1 MIIQSLNNQELA
13 ALLQDAKT
21 IEADGSGL
29 KVAQLEGGDFLK
41 LFRRRRWLS
50 TALWAPPARRFADN
64 ARNLLALGIAAPKV
78 TELLQLPQGQS
89 AVRYQP
95 LPGQTLRAHWT
106 TLKTKQ
112 CAEQAEQF
120 GAFLGLL
127 HEKGVYFRSL
137 HLGNVLRLPD
147 NHFGLIDLS
156 DMSISQRPVSSGKRR
171 RNLKHMLR
179 YPNDKHWLLQQ
190 HKEHWLNGYAQSA
203 GQQAAD
209 KLARALRQMYAAH
222 SGEEGKTA
230 IGD

>member
-1 MIIQSLNNQELA
+1 MKSLNNQELA
-13 ALLQDAKT
+13 TLLQGAKT

-64 ARNLLALGIAAPKV
+64 ARNLLALGIGAPKV
-78 TELLQLPQGQS
+78 TELLQLPQRQS

-95 LPGQTLRAHWT
+95 LPGQTLRAHWAA
-106 TLKTKQ
+106 LNAIQ
-112 CAEQAEQF
+112 RAEQVEQF

-127 HEKGVYFRSL
+127 HEKGLYFRSL

-147 NHFGLIDLS
+147 DGFGLIDLS
-156 DMSISQRPVSSGKRR
+156 DMFISARALTDGKRQ

-179 YPNDKHWLLQQ
+179 YADDANWLLQQ
-190 HKEHWLNGYAQSA
+190 HQADWLNGYAQTASK
-203 GQQAAD
+203 QAAD
-209 KLARALRQMYAAH
+209 KLARALHKMQAVH
-222 SGEEGKTA
+222 SG
-230 IGD
+230 DN

>member
-1 MIIQSLNNQELA
+1 MIIKALDNQELA

-64 ARNLLALGIAAPKV
+64 AEQLLALGIAAPKV
-78 TELLQLPQGQS
+78 TQRLQLPQGQS

-112 CAEQAEQF
+112 RAEQAEQF

-147 NHFGLIDLS
+147 NNFGLIDLS
-156 DMSISQRPVSSGKRR
+156 DMFINKRQLSNSKR
-171 RNLKHMLR
+171 CRNLKHMLR

-209 KLARALRQMYAAH
+209 KLARALRQMQAVH
-222 SGEEGKTA
+222 SDIDGDIA

>member
-1 MIIQSLNNQELA
+1 MIIKSLNNQELA
-13 ALLQDAKT
+13 TLLQGAKT

-64 ARNLLALGIAAPKV
+64 ARNLLALGIGAPKV
-78 TELLQLPQGQS
+78 TELLQLPQRQS

-95 LPGQTLRAHWT
+95 LPGQTLRAHWAA
-106 TLKTKQ
+106 LNAIQ
-112 CAEQAEQF
+112 RAEQVEQF

-127 HEKGVYFRSL
+127 HEKGLYFRSL

-147 NHFGLIDLS
+147 DGFGLIDLS
-156 DMSISQRPVSSGKRR
+156 DMFISARALTDGKRQ

-179 YPNDKHWLLQQ
+179 YADDANWLLQQ
-190 HKEHWLNGYAQSA
+190 HQADWLNGYAQTASK
-203 GQQAAD
+203 QAAD
-209 KLARALRQMYAAH
+209 KLARALHKMQAVH
-222 SGEEGKTA
+222 SG
-230 IGD
+230 DN

>member
-1 MIIQSLNNQELA
+1 MITKSLNNQELA
-13 ALLQDAKT
+13 ILLQGAKT

-29 KVAQLEGGDFLK
+29 KVAQLEGGDFFK

-64 ARNLLALGIAAPKV
+64 AEQLLALGIAAPKV
-78 TELLQLPQGQS
+78 TELLQLAQGQS

-95 LPGQTLRAHWT
+95 LPGQTLRAHWMA
-106 TLKTKQ
+106 LNAKKR
-112 CAEQAEQF
+112 AEQVEQF

-147 NHFGLIDLS
+147 DGFGLIDLS
-156 DMSISQRPVSSGKRR
+156 DMSISKRSLFNGKRC

-179 YPNDKHWLLQQ
+179 YPYDKHWLLQQ
-190 HKEHWLNGYAQSA
+190 HKELWLNGYAQSA
-203 GQQAAD
+203 GQQAAE
-209 KLARALRQMYAAH
+209 KLAQALQHMQAVH
-222 SGEEGKTA
+222 SGMDADIA

>member
-1 MIIQSLNNQELA
+1 MMIKSLNNHELA
-13 ALLQDAKT
+13 ALLQGAKT
-21 IEADGSGL
+21 IEADASGL

-78 TELLQLPQGQS
+78 TALLQLPQRQS

-95 LPGQTLRAHWT
+95 LPGQTLRAHWAALNVT
-106 TLKTKQ
+106 Q
-112 CAEQAEQF
+112 RAEQVEQF

-127 HEKGVYFRSL
+127 HEKGLYFRSL

-147 NHFGLIDLS
+147 GGFGLIDLS
-156 DMSISQRPVSSGKRR
+156 DMFISARPLTDGKRQ

-179 YPNDKHWLLQQ
+179 YVGDANWLVQQ
-190 HKEHWLNGYAQSA
+190 HQADWLNGYAQSA
-203 GQQAAD
+203 SKQAAE
-209 KLARALRQMYAAH
+209 KLARALRQMQAVH
-222 SGEEGKTA
+222 SG
-230 IGD
+230 DD